1 MADRTGSSPSC
12 SSGLMARKAGG
23 PRLLAFSRPSEAPLV
38 CVCWPPRP
46 VELWSP
52 PMSPVPDSP
61 RESCCVSAQN
71 APHLPSA
78 LLVNSYTSFKT
89 QLKCPLLCESS
100 CQCTDNCSSLARLYV
115 CPLLKLKAQ
124 LGLSD
129 QRKFRAGRRCRGTGE
144 GGVGGSAEGQ
154 PEQTWRQRWWPG

>member
-1 MADRTGSSPSC
+1 M
-12 SSGLMARKAGG
+12 
-23 PRLLAFSRPSEAPLV
+23 

-61 RESCCVSAQN
+61 HESCCVSAQN

-89 QLKCPLLCESS
+89 QLKWPLLCESS
-100 CQCTDNCSSLARLYV
+100 CQYTDNCSSLARLYV
-115 CPLLKLKAQ
+115 CPLSKLKAQ
-124 LGLSD
+124 LGLQTSGSSESGGG
-129 QRKFRAGRRCRGTGE
+129 AEGLGREEWGD
-144 GGVGGSAEGQ
+144 SAEGQ
-154 PEQTWRQRWWPG
+154 REQTWRQRWWPG